1 MKLYTAGD
9 YRLYVA
15 ADNAMNFMV
24 LDSKTEDKYLVFEW
38 DLATCQQADI
48 ARKFY
53 KEGLTADSFA
63 NDKWMDG
70 DMKEVFQWYK
80 EADQCFKV

>member
-1 MKLYTAGD
+1 MKKYTAED

-24 LDSKTEDKYLVFEW
+24 LDSKTEDRYLVFDW
-38 DLATCQQADI
+38 DLTTEQQADI

-53 KEGLTADSFA
+53 EEGLTADSFA
-63 NDKWMDG
+63 SDKWMDG
-70 DMKEVFQWYK
+70 DLKEVFQWYK
-80 EADQCFKV
+80 EADQCFNM